1 LYTIGNVDTIERAGD
16 IPGFFAEPSMYQT
29 MIGLTPLERV
39 HSGRPV
45 AQALADEAATIGAQ
59 RVFLVCSNTLNNK
72 TDEIDKV
79 RRALGAKLVGV
90 FDKVRPHVP
99 REDVSAAVAAA
110 EPLSPDLLVSIG
122 GGSCTDLTKILAVC
136 LKHGLRTPESMEA
149 YHIVVNADHSVTAPA
164 FEGPDI
170 PVVIAPTTLSGGE
183 FNALSGAT
191 DKVTNVKQGYVHP
204 KMTARAIIMDPA
216 LTVHTPEWIWLS
228 TGVRSFDHAFETLGS
243 LNSNDWYDGMAM
255 NAVRLLSQGLPR
267 VKANPN
273 DLEARQM
280 CQMGAWCSMTSIV
293 CGLPMGISHAVGH
306 ALGGSFD
313 VPHGYTS
320 CVMAPFALEYNS
332 VVNGERQKLIS
343 VAFGQPNRPAHELAD
358 EAIRGLGMPR
368 SLTAVGLKEAD
379 LAPLAGYTFQD
390 IWCGTNPRPI
400 ANAEALVPLL
410 RKAL

>member
-1 LYTIGNVDTIERAGD
+1 
-16 IPGFFAEPSMYQT
+16 MYQT
-29 MIGLTPLERV
+29 MIPLTALERV

-45 AQALADEAATIGAQ
+45 AQAIAEEAEMLSAR
-59 RVFLVCSNTLNNK
+59 RVFLVCSNTLNTK
-72 TDEIDKV
+72 TEEIDKV
-79 RRALGAKLVGV
+79 RRALGSKLVGV
-90 FDKVRPHVP
+90 FDHVRPHVP
-99 REDVSAAVAAA
+99 REDVAAAVAAA
-110 EPLSPDLLVSIG
+110 EPLKPDLLVSIG
-122 GGSCTDLTKILAVC
+122 GGSCTDLTKILALC

-149 YHIVVNADHSVTAPA
+149 YHIVVHPDHTVTAPA

-191 DKVTNVKQGYVHP
+191 DKATNVKQGYVHP
-204 KMTARAIIMDPA
+204 QMAARSVIIDPA

-293 CGLPMGISHAVGH
+293 CGLPMGIRHAVGH

-343 VAFGQPNRPAHELAD
+343 IAFGQPNRPAHELAD
-358 EAIRGLGMPR
+358 AAIRGLGMPR

>member
-1 LYTIGNVDTIERAGD
+1 
-16 IPGFFAEPSMYQT
+16 MYQT
-29 MIGLTPLERV
+29 MIPLTSLQRV

-45 AQALADEAATIGAQ
+45 AEALAEEAETIGAR
-59 RVFLVCSNTLNNK
+59 RVFLVCSHTLNAQ
-72 TDEIDKV
+72 TDEIDRV
-79 RRALGAKLVGV
+79 RKALGAKLAGV
-90 FDKVRPHVP
+90 FDAVRPHVP
-99 REDVSAAVAAA
+99 REDVCAAVAAA
-110 EPLSPDLLVSIG
+110 EPLQPDLLVSIG
-122 GGSCTDLTKILAVC
+122 GGSATDLTKILALC

-149 YHIVVNADHSVTAPA
+149 YHIVVNPDHTVTAPVFA
-164 FEGPDI
+164 GPDI

-191 DKVTNVKQGYVHP
+191 DKKNNVKQGYVHP
-204 KMTARAIIMDPA
+204 QMAARAIIIDPA
-216 LTVHTPEWIWLS
+216 LTVHTPEWIWMS
-228 TGVRSFDHAFETLGS
+228 TGVRSFDHAFETLGA

-273 DLEARQM
+273 DLKARQM

-320 CVMAPFALEYNS
+320 CVMAPFALEFNS

-343 VAFGQPNRPAHELAD
+343 IAFGQPDRPAHELAD

>member
-1 LYTIGNVDTIERAGD
+1 
-16 IPGFFAEPSMYQT
+16 MYST
-29 MIGLTPLERV
+29 MIPLTSLERV
-39 HSGRPV
+39 HSGRLLHEAV
-45 AQALADEAATIGAQ
+45 AQEAETIGAK
-59 RVFLVCSNTLNNK
+59 RVFIVCSHTLNTK
-72 TDEIDKV
+72 TDVIEKV
-79 RRALGAKLVGV
+79 RKALGPKLVGV
-90 FDKVRPHVP
+90 FDAVRPHVP
-99 REDVSAAVAAA
+99 REDVSAAVNKA
-110 EPLSPDLLVSIG
+110 EPLQPDLLVSIG
-122 GGSCTDLTKILAVC
+122 GGSATDLTKILALC

-149 YHIVVNADHSVTAPA
+149 YHLVVNADHTVTAPL

-204 KMTARAIIMDPA
+204 KMTARAIILDPA
-216 LTVHTPEWIWLS
+216 ICVHTPEWIWMS

-243 LNSNDWYDGMAM
+243 LNSNDFYDGMAI

-267 VKANPN
+267 VKANGA

-280 CQMGAWCSMTSIV
+280 CQMGAWCSMVSIV

-306 ALGGSFD
+306 ALGGSFN

-320 CVMAPFALEYNS
+320 CVMAPFALEYNRE
-332 VVNGERQKLIS
+332 VNGHRQKLIS
-343 VAFGQPNRPAHELAD
+343 LGFGQPNRPAHELAD

-379 LAPLAGYTFQD
+379 LSPLAGYTFQD

-400 ANAEALVPLL
+400 ANAEALIPLL

>member
-1 LYTIGNVDTIERAGD
+1 
-16 IPGFFAEPSMYQT
+16 MYQT

-45 AQALADEAATIGAQ
+45 AAALAEEAERIGAR
-59 RVFLVCSNTLNNK
+59 RVFLVCSGTLNAQ
-72 TDEIDKV
+72 TDEIEKV
-79 RRALGAKLVGV
+79 RRALGSRLVGV

-99 REDVSAAVAAA
+99 REDVCAAYAAA
-110 EPLSPDLLVSIG
+110 QPLAPDLLASIG
-122 GGSCTDLTKILAVC
+122 GGSCTDLTKILAVS
-136 LKHGLRTPESMEA
+136 LKHRLGTPESMEA
-149 YHIVVNADHSVTAPA
+149 YHLVVNADHTVTAPA

-191 DKVTNVKQGYVHP
+191 DKKVNVKQGYVHP
-204 KMTARAIIMDPA
+204 RMTPRAIILDPA

-243 LNSNDWYDGMAM
+243 LGSNDYYDGMAM

-267 VKANPN
+267 VKANGN

-280 CQMGAWCSMTSIV
+280 CQMGAWCSMVSIV

-343 VAFGQPNRPAHELAD
+343 IAFGQPGRPAHELAD
-358 EAIRGLGMPR
+358 AAIRGLGMPR

-379 LAPLAGYTFQD
+379 LEPLAGYTFQD

-400 ANAEALVPLL
+400 ANPEELLPLL

>member
-1 LYTIGNVDTIERAGD
+1 
-16 IPGFFAEPSMYQT
+16 MYQT
-29 MIGLTPLERV
+29 TIGLTPLERV

-45 AQALADEAATIGAQ
+45 AAALAEEAERIGAK
-59 RVFLVCSNTLNNK
+59 RVFLVCSHTLN
-72 TDEIDKV
+72 TQTREIEKV
-79 RRALGAKLVGV
+79 RKALGAKLVGV
-90 FDKVRPHVP
+90 FDRVRPHVP
-99 REDVSAAVAAA
+99 REDVSAATVAAESVA
-110 EPLSPDLLVSIG
+110 PDLLASIG
-122 GGSCTDLTKILAVC
+122 GGSATDLTKILAVC
-136 LKHGLRTPESMEA
+136 LKHGLRTPESMEP
-149 YHIVVNADHSVTAPA
+149 YHLVVNADHTVTAPA
-164 FEGPDI
+164 FAGPDL

-204 KMTARAIIMDPA
+204 QMTPKAIILDPA

-243 LNSNDWYDGMAM
+243 LGSNDYYDGMAM

-267 VKANPN
+267 VKANGN

-280 CQMGAWCSMTSIV
+280 CQMGAWCSMVSIV

-306 ALGGSFD
+306 ALGGSFN

-320 CVMAPFALEYNS
+320 CVMAPFALEYNRP
-332 VVNGERQKLIS
+332 VNGERQKLIS
-343 VAFGQPNRPAHELAD
+343 IAFGQPDRPAHELAD

-368 SLTAVGLKEAD
+368 SLTAVGLKESD
-379 LAPLAGYTFQD
+379 LVPLAGYTFQD

-400 ANAEALVPLL
+400 ANPDELVPLL

>member
-1 LYTIGNVDTIERAGD
+1 
-16 IPGFFAEPSMYQT
+16 MYRT
-29 MIGLTPLERV
+29 MIGLTALERV

-45 AQALADEAATIGAQ
+45 AEALAEEAERLGAK
-59 RVFLVCSNTLNNK
+59 RVFLVCSHTLNTQ
-72 TDEIDKV
+72 TDEIEKV
-79 RRALGAKLVGV
+79 RKALGSKLVGV
-90 FDKVRPHVP
+90 FDRVRPHVP
-99 REDVSAAVAAA
+99 REDVSAATVAAGQV
-110 EPLSPDLLVSIG
+110 SPDMLASIG
-122 GGSCTDLTKILAVC
+122 GGSATDLTKILAIC
-136 LKHGLRTPESMEA
+136 LKHGLRTPESMEP
-149 YHIVVNADHSVTAPA
+149 YHLVVNADHSVTAPV
-164 FEGPDI
+164 FEGPDL

-191 DKVTNVKQGYVHP
+191 DKVSNVKQGYMHP
-204 KMTARAIIMDPA
+204 SMTAKAVILDPS

-243 LNSNDWYDGMAM
+243 LGSNDYYDGMAM

-267 VKANPN
+267 VKANTA

-280 CQMGAWCSMTSIV
+280 CQMGAWCSMVSIV
-293 CGLPMGISHAVGH
+293 CGLPMGISHAIGH
-306 ALGGSFD
+306 ALGGSFN

-320 CVMAPFALEYNS
+320 CVMAPFALEYNRP
-332 VVNGERQKLIS
+332 VNGERQQLIS
-343 VAFGQPNRPAHELAD
+343 IAFGQPNRPAHDLAD

-400 ANAEALVPLL
+400 ANPDELVPLL

>member
-1 LYTIGNVDTIERAGD
+1 
-16 IPGFFAEPSMYQT
+16 MYQT

-79 RRALGAKLVGV
+79 RRALGARLVGV

-99 REDVSAAVAAA
+99 REDVAAAVAAA

-149 YHIVVNADHSVTAPA
+149 YHIVVNADHTVTAPA
-164 FEGPDI
+164 FAGPDI

-204 KMTARAIIMDPA
+204 KMTARAVIMDPA
-216 LTVHTPEWIWLS
+216 LTLHTPEWIWLS

-343 VAFGQPNRPAHELAD
+343 IAFGQPNRSAHELAD
-358 EAIRGLGMPR
+358 AAIRGLGMPR
-368 SLTAVGLKEAD
+368 SLAAVGLKEAD

>member
-1 LYTIGNVDTIERAGD
+1 
-16 IPGFFAEPSMYQT
+16 MYST
-29 MIGLTPLERV
+29 MIPLTSLERV
-39 HSGRPV
+39 HSGRPL
-45 AQALADEAATIGAQ
+45 AEALAQEAEILGAK
-59 RVFLVCSNTLNNK
+59 RVFLVCSHTLNTK
-72 TDEIDKV
+72 TDEIEKV
-79 RRALGAKLVGV
+79 RRALGRKLVGV
-90 FDKVRPHVP
+90 FDSVRPHVP
-99 REDVSAAVAAA
+99 REDVSAAVKMA
-110 EPLSPDLLVSIG
+110 EPLAPDMLASIG
-122 GGSCTDLTKILAVC
+122 GGSATDLTKILAVC
-136 LKHGLRTPESMEA
+136 LKHGLRTPESMEP
-149 YHIVVNADHSVTAPA
+149 YHIVVHPDHSVTAPA
-164 FEGPDI
+164 FEGPDL

-204 KMTARAIIMDPA
+204 KMAAKAIILDP
-216 LTVHTPEWIWLS
+216 TICVHTPEWIWLS

-243 LNSNDWYDGMAM
+243 LNSNDYYDGMAM

-267 VKANPN
+267 VKANGN
-273 DLEARQM
+273 DIEARQM
-280 CQMGAWCSMTSIV
+280 CQMGAWCSMVSIV

-306 ALGGSFD
+306 ALGGSFN

-332 VVNGERQKLIS
+332 VVNGDRQKLIS
-343 VAFGQPNRPAHELAD
+343 IAFGQPNRPAHELAD
-358 EAIRGLGMPR
+358 AAIRGLGMPR

>member
-1 LYTIGNVDTIERAGD
+1 
-16 IPGFFAEPSMYQT
+16 MYST
-29 MIGLTPLERV
+29 MIPLTSLERV

-45 AQALADEAATIGAQ
+45 AEALAEEAEQIGAR
-59 RVFLVCSNTLNNK
+59 RVFLVASHTLNTK
-72 TDEIDKV
+72 TDEIDKI
-79 RRALGAKLVGV
+79 RARLGKKLVGV
-90 FDKVRPHVP
+90 FDRVRPHVP
-99 REDVSAAVAAA
+99 REDVCAAAA
-110 EPLSPDLLVSIG
+110 EADSLAPDMLASVG
-122 GGSCTDLTKILAVC
+122 GGSVTDLTKILAVC

-149 YHIVVNADHSVTAPA
+149 YHIVVNPDHTVTAPV
-164 FEGPDI
+164 FDGPDL

-191 DKVTNVKQGYVHP
+191 DKKVNVKQGYVHP
-204 KMTARAIIMDPA
+204 KMAARSVILDPA

-243 LNSNDWYDGMAM
+243 LGSNDYYDGMAM

-267 VKANPN
+267 VKANGN

-280 CQMGAWCSMTSIV
+280 CQMGAWCSMVSIV

-343 VAFGQPNRPAHELAD
+343 IAFGQPGRPAHQLAD

-368 SLTAVGLKEAD
+368 SLTAVGIKEAD

-400 ANAEALVPLL
+400 ADAKELIPLL

>member
-1 LYTIGNVDTIERAGD
+1 
-16 IPGFFAEPSMYQT
+16 MYST
-29 MIGLTPLERV
+29 MIPLTSLERV
-39 HSGRPV
+39 HSGRPLHEAV
-45 AQALADEAATIGAQ
+45 AQEAETIGAK
-59 RVFLVCSNTLNNK
+59 RVFIVCSHSLNTK
-72 TDEIDKV
+72 TDVIEKV
-79 RRALGAKLVGV
+79 RKALGSKLVGV
-90 FDKVRPHVP
+90 FDSVRPHVP
-99 REDVSAAVAAA
+99 REDVSAAVNKA
-110 EPLSPDLLVSIG
+110 EPLQPDLLVSIG
-122 GGSCTDLTKILAVC
+122 GGSATDLTKIVALC

-149 YHIVVNADHSVTAPA
+149 YHLVVNADHTVTAPV
-164 FEGPDI
+164 FDGPDI

-191 DKVTNVKQGYVHP
+191 DKVSNVKQGYMHP
-204 KMTARAIIMDPA
+204 KMTARAIILDPSIC
-216 LTVHTPEWIWLS
+216 VHTPEWIWLS

-243 LNSNDWYDGMAM
+243 LGSNDFYDGMAM

-267 VKANPN
+267 VKANGN

-280 CQMGAWCSMTSIV
+280 CQMGAWCSMVSIV

-306 ALGGSFD
+306 ALGGSFN

-332 VVNGERQKLIS
+332 VVNAERQKLIS
-343 VAFGQPNRPAHELAD
+343 VAFGQPNRLAHELAD
-358 EAIRGLGMPR
+358 EALRGLGMPR

-379 LAPLAGYTFQD
+379 LEPLAGYTFQD

-400 ANAEALVPLL
+400 ANAAALVPLL

>member
-1 LYTIGNVDTIERAGD
+1 
-16 IPGFFAEPSMYQT
+16 MYQT

-59 RVFLVCSNTLNNK
+59 RVFLVCSNTLNHK
-72 TDEIDKV
+72 TDEIEKV
-79 RRALGAKLVGV
+79 RRALGARLVGV

-149 YHIVVNADHSVTAPA
+149 YHIVVNADHSVTAPVFA
-164 FEGPDI
+164 GPDI

-191 DKVTNVKQGYVHP
+191 DKVSNVKQGYAHP
-204 KMTARAIIMDPA
+204 KMTARAVIMDPA

-255 NAVRLLSQGLPR
+255 NAVRLLSQGLAR

-306 ALGGSFD
+306 ALGGSFG

-343 VAFGQPNRPAHELAD
+343 IAFGQPDRPAHELAD
-358 EAIRGLGMPR
+358 AAIRGLGMPR
-368 SLTAVGLKEAD
+368 SLTAVGLKETD

>member
-1 LYTIGNVDTIERAGD
+1 
-16 IPGFFAEPSMYQT
+16 MYST
-29 MIGLTPLERV
+29 MIPLTSLERV

-45 AQALADEAATIGAQ
+45 AAALAEEAERIGAK
-59 RVFLVCSNTLNNK
+59 RVFLVCSHSLNTK

-90 FDKVRPHVP
+90 FDSVRPHVP
-99 REDVSAAVAAA
+99 REDVCTAVAKA
-110 EPLSPDLLVSIG
+110 EPLAPDMLASIG
-122 GGSCTDLTKILAVC
+122 GGSATDLTKILAVC
-136 LKHGLRTPESMEA
+136 LKHGLRTPQAMEA
-149 YHIVVNADHSVTAPA
+149 FHIVVNADHTVTAPA
-164 FEGPDI
+164 FAGPDL

-204 KMTARAIIMDPA
+204 KMAARAIILDPSIC
-216 LTVHTPEWIWLS
+216 VHTPEWIWLS

-243 LNSNDWYDGMAM
+243 LGSNDFYDGMAM

-267 VKANPN
+267 VKANGN

-280 CQMGAWCSMTSIV
+280 CQMGAWCSMVSIV

-343 VAFGQPNRPAHELAD
+343 IAFGQPGKPAHQLAD

-368 SLTAVGLKEAD
+368 SLTAVGLKEGD

-400 ANAEALVPLL
+400 ADAEALVPLL

>member
-1 LYTIGNVDTIERAGD
+1 
-16 IPGFFAEPSMYQT
+16 MYRT
-29 MIGLTPLERV
+29 MIGLTALERV

-45 AQALADEAATIGAQ
+45 AEALAEEAERLGAR
-59 RVFLVCSNTLNNK
+59 RVFLVCSHTLNTQ
-72 TDEIDKV
+72 TDEIEKV
-79 RRALGAKLVGV
+79 RKALGSKLVGV
-90 FDKVRPHVP
+90 FDRVRPHVP
-99 REDVSAAVAAA
+99 REDVSAATVAA
-110 EPLSPDLLVSIG
+110 EKVSPDMLASIG
-122 GGSCTDLTKILAVC
+122 GGSATDLTKILAIC
-136 LKHGLRTPESMEA
+136 LKHGLRTPESMEP
-149 YHIVVNADHSVTAPA
+149 YHLVVNADHSVTAPA
-164 FEGPDI
+164 FEGPDL

-191 DKVTNVKQGYVHP
+191 DKVTNVKQGYMHP
-204 KMTARAIIMDPA
+204 SMTAKAVILDPL

-243 LNSNDWYDGMAM
+243 LGSNDYYDGMAM

-267 VKANPN
+267 VKANGA

-280 CQMGAWCSMTSIV
+280 CQMGAWCSMVSIV
-293 CGLPMGISHAVGH
+293 CGLPMGISHAIGH
-306 ALGGSFD
+306 ALGGSFN

-320 CVMAPFALEYNS
+320 CVMAPFALEYNRP
-332 VVNGERQKLIS
+332 VNGERQQLIS
-343 VAFGQPNRPAHELAD
+343 IAFGQPNRPAHVLAD

-379 LAPLAGYTFQD
+379 LGPLAGYTFQD

-400 ANAEALVPLL
+400 ANPDELVPLL

>member
-16 IPGFFAEPSMYQT
+16 FPGFFAEPSMYQT
-29 MIGLTPLERV
+29 MIGLTPLARV

-45 AQALADEAATIGAQ
+45 AQALADEAATIGAK

-79 RRALGAKLVGV
+79 RHALGAKLVGV

-110 EPLSPDLLVSIG
+110 EPVSPDLLVSIG

-149 YHIVVNADHSVTAPA
+149 YHIVVNADHSVTAPV

-191 DKVTNVKQGYVHP
+191 DKVSNVKQGYAHP
-204 KMTARAIIMDPA
+204 QMTARAVIMDPA
-216 LTVHTPEWIWLS
+216 LTLHTPEWIWLS

-255 NAVRLLSQGLPR
+255 NAVRLLSQGLSR

-343 VAFGQPNRPAHELAD
+343 IAFGQPERPAHELAD
-358 EAIRGLGMPR
+358 AAIRGLGMPR

>member
-1 LYTIGNVDTIERAGD
+1 
-16 IPGFFAEPSMYQT
+16 MYQT

-79 RRALGAKLVGV
+79 RRALGARLVGV

-99 REDVSAAVAAA
+99 REDVAAAVAAA

-149 YHIVVNADHSVTAPA
+149 YHIVVNADHTVTAPA
-164 FEGPDI
+164 FAGPDI

-191 DKVTNVKQGYVHP
+191 NKVTNVKQGYVHP
-204 KMTARAIIMDPA
+204 RMTARAVIMDPA
-216 LTVHTPEWIWLS
+216 LTLHTPEWIWLS

-343 VAFGQPNRPAHELAD
+343 IAFGQPNRSAHELAD
-358 EAIRGLGMPR
+358 AAIRGLGMPR

>member
-1 LYTIGNVDTIERAGD
+1 
-16 IPGFFAEPSMYQT
+16 MHQT
-29 MIGLTPLERV
+29 MIGLTQLERV

-59 RVFLVCSNTLNNK
+59 RIFLVCSNTLNHK

-99 REDVSAAVAAA
+99 REDVCAAVAAA

-122 GGSCTDLTKILAVC
+122 GGSCIDLTKILAVC
-136 LKHGLRTPESMEA
+136 LKHGLRTPESMETF
-149 YHIVVNADHSVTAPA
+149 HVVVNADHSITAPV
-164 FEGPDI
+164 FDGPDI

-183 FNALSGAT
+183 FNALTGAT
-191 DKVTNVKQGYVHP
+191 DKVSKVKQAFVHP
-204 KMTARAIIMDPA
+204 KMTAHAVIMDPA
-216 LTVHTPEWIWLS
+216 LTVHTPEWLWLS

-255 NAVRLLSQGLPR
+255 NAVRLLSQGLAR
-267 VKANPN
+267 VKANPH

-306 ALGGSFD
+306 ALGGSFQ
-313 VPHGYTS
+313 VPHGHTS

-358 EAIRGLGMPR
+358 AAIRGLGMPR
-368 SLTAVGLKEAD
+368 SLSAVGLKEAD
-379 LAPLAGYTFQD
+379 LAPLAAYTFQD

-400 ANAEALVPLL
+400 ADAEALMPLL

>member
-1 LYTIGNVDTIERAGD
+1 
-16 IPGFFAEPSMYQT
+16 MYST
-29 MIGLTPLERV
+29 TIGLTALERV

-45 AQALADEAATIGAQ
+45 AEALAEEAERLGAG
-59 RVFLVCSNTLNNK
+59 RVFLVCSHTLNTK
-72 TDEIDKV
+72 TEEIERI
-79 RRALGAKLVGV
+79 RRSLGSRLAGV
-90 FDKVRPHVP
+90 FDRVRPHVP
-99 REDVSAAVAAA
+99 REDVSAAVAEAERAA
-110 EPLSPDLLVSIG
+110 PDLLASVG
-122 GGSCTDLTKILAVC
+122 GGSATDLTKILAVC
-136 LKHGLRTPESMEA
+136 LKHGLRTPESMEP
-149 YHIVVNADHSVTAPA
+149 YHLVVNPDHTVTAPV
-164 FEGPDI
+164 FEGPDL

-204 KMTARAIIMDPA
+204 KMTPRAIILDPA

-243 LNSNDWYDGMAM
+243 LGSNDYYDGMAM

-267 VKANPN
+267 VKTNGA

-280 CQMGAWCSMTSIV
+280 CQMGAWCSMVSIV

-306 ALGGSFD
+306 ALGGSFG

-332 VVNGERQKLIS
+332 VVNGDRQKLIS
-343 VAFGQPNRPAHELAD
+343 IAFGRPDRPAHELAD
-358 EAIRGLGMPR
+358 AAIRGLGMPR
-368 SLTAVGLKEAD
+368 SLTAVGLKEGD